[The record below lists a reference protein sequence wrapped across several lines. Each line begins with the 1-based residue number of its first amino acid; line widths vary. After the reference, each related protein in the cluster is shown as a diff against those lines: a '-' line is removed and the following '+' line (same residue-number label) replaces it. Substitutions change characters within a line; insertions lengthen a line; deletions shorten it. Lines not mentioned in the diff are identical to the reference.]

1 MATRN
6 RLVVWEHTSTRALP
20 PIATPSSPPRMRMAE
35 DVPGWVG
42 GLAPASGPPIP
53 TVSLGVTYVM
63 VYTYGCDDGKIA
75 PTRCA
80 VIDGGLGDRGSQRQ
94 AYRIPPGG
102 ARSTRSALA
111 AVSRP
116 ASAADPGGFH

>member
-1 MATRN
+1 MADKGKQEVLGVRCTEKAP
-6 RLVVWEHTSTRALP
+6 LAQTCGEGLCCGSCTST
-20 PIATPSSPPRMRMAE
+20 
-35 DVPGWVG
+35 
-42 GLAPASGPPIP
+42 P